1 MVSSSGSYGAN
12 DLVSRSQVNLTT
24 ASGGL
29 NIAGID
35 VLNTANAQ
43 AALSALDLAIDAAIT
58 AIGTIGA
65 AQSRMEFASANVAT
79 VTQNVLAAESTI
91 RDADMAM
98 ESTMFTKFQILQ
110 QAGMAMLAQAN
121 SSAASVLSLL
131 R

>member
-1 MVSSSGSYGAN
+1 
-12 DLVSRSQVNLTT
+12 LTT

-43 AALSALDLAIDAAIT
+43 AALSALDLAIDAANT

-91 RDADMAM
+91 RDADRAM